1 MSKNEMMNAKEFWIS
16 KYPDAEEDWGK
27 TGHDDRFQVRMM
39 EEYAEYRVK
48 NCLIADV
55 VCSSC
60 SDEYAKRW
68 DRYEINLN
76 DKNGTSVDVSVDY
89 CENCGHVYNMCEY

>member
-1 MSKNEMMNAKEFWIS
+1 MMNAKEFWIS
-16 KYPDAEEDWGK
+16 KFPDAETDWGN

-55 VCSSC
+55 GGNEVALCKH
-60 SDEYAKRW
+60 EYLIRDQYW
-68 DRYEINLN
+68 MTCNYC
-76 DKNGTSVDVSVDY
+76 GDVKPVRQ
-89 CENCGHVYNMCEY
+89 